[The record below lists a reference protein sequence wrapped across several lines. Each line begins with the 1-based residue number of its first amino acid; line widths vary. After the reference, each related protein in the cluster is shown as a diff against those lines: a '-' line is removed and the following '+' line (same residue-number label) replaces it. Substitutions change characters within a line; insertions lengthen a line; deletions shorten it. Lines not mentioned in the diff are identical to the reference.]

1 MTTPPIDGRR
11 SPWRSRWAMPAFCLF
26 LAVLIF
32 GAFALGGRAADGI
45 APALIL
51 VAVGAVFAFGG
62 RSETLRGIG
71 GQDRDERWDM
81 IDRRATW
88 FAGVVLVVVLIGAW
102 LVELARGHDGSPY
115 DQLCA
120 IGGAAYL
127 AGVLYGRF
135 RN

>member
-1 MTTPPIDGRR
+1 MTTPPLDGRR

-26 LAVLIF
+26 LALLIF

-71 GQDRDERWDM
+71 GQE
-81 IDRRATW
+81 T
-88 FAGVVLVVVLIGAW
+88 GVLLTVVADG
-102 LVELARGHDGSPY
+102 DGSLTEV
-115 DQLCA
+115 DDLHR
-120 IGGAAYL
+120 
-127 AGVLYGRF
+127 VR
-135 RN
+135 